1 MIWSTWIA
9 MASILK
15 KFSHRIYSRFV
26 IRHLS
31 ISNSN
36 LNLYSWFNGDGG
48 DLLDDLRRRMQ
59 INDTL
64 VNAHLEAIPS
74 LGTFT
79 TRSLSGGDP
88 QGLGWHTHRSFDLQ
102 FFILGSLDEV
112 VADLFET
119 LHISGSQGDPD
130 TVNWPFFGG
139 WLSILIHRHV

>member
-1 MIWSTWIA
+1 MTNIC
-9 MASILK
+9 
-15 KFSHRIYSRFV
+15 
-26 IRHLS
+26 
-31 ISNSN
+31 SN
-36 LNLYSWFNGDGG
+36 LVVDGNF
-48 DLLDDLRRRMQ
+48 DHHTRLDVNRRNLLDSLRWRVQ
-59 INDTL
+59 IDDTL

-88 QGLGWHTHRSFDLQ
+88 QGLGWHTHGSFDLQ

>member
-15 KFSHRIYSRFV
+15 KFSHKTFSRFV

-59 INDTL
+59 IDDTL

-74 LGTFT
+74 LGPFT

-88 QGLGWHTHRSFDLQ
+88 QGLGWHTHGSFDLQ
-102 FFILGSLDEV
+102 FFIL
-112 VADLFET
+112 
-119 LHISGSQGDPD
+119 
-130 TVNWPFFGG
+130 
-139 WLSILIHRHV
+139 